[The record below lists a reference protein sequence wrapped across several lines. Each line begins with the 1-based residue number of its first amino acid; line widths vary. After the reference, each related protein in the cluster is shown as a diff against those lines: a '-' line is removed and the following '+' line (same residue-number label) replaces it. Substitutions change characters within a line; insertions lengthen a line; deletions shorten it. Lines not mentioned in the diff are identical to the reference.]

1 METKPAVQTELPE
14 ELSRLAETVSTEKKN
29 EVLVVLS
36 NVFEGVSKMRKQLD
50 LVEVVDHNDKNSMK
64 LARQIRLSVRD
75 ERIDAEK
82 VFDAKRAEVQNAM
95 LSFKTEDQLWL
106 KSKQTMQILTKEI
119 EELAKWKETTADR
132 YEKEQRDLK
141 VQQRMILLSEI
152 APHIQQGEVENISD
166 ETFDSFYLGL
176 KNTYEAEQEAH
187 RKAEDERLERE
198 RKAELHA
205 ERKELLIPYWS
216 HLRIDYAT
224 LNFGEISQDDFNI
237 IMNNTKQAKAK
248 FDEEQEA
255 IRIENERLKKE
266 AEEKERKA
274 EAERKERERI
284 ESERKAK
291 EESERKKLEEEKWLA
306 EEKQRKLEAEL
317 EEKRKAEAAEAK
329 RKADE
334 EARKLAEEEA
344 AKHAELN
351 KGDAERVADLIADL
365 NGIKAKYAF
374 KSAKNK
380 KMFSDVQTLIDKIV
394 LHIQTR

>member
-1 METKPAVQTELPE
+1 MSNLVLSEAQELKAIEPSKAAQIEATFKPMVEMLKGFEDQYNALISEKETGVTKELTTKAK
-14 ELSRLAETVSTEKKN
+14 RLRIDIGKVRIETEKLRVSQK
-29 EVLVVLS
+29 EEYLRAGKAID
-36 NVFEGVSKMRKQLD
+36 GVSNILKWA
-50 LVEVVDHNDKNSMK
+50 VSDKEAK
-64 LARQIRLSVRD
+64 L
-75 ERIDAEK
+75 
-82 VFDAKRAEVQNAM
+82 
-95 LSFKTEDQLWL
+95 
-106 KSKQTMQILTKEI
+106 KEI
-119 EELAKWKETTADR
+119 EDHFEIIEAERLKALQIERAEMLSPYVTDAHERQLSSMDDDVWNAYLQAK
-132 YEKEQRDLK
+132 
-141 VQQRMILLSEI
+141 
-152 APHIQQGEVENISD
+152 
-166 ETFDSFYLGL
+166 
-176 KNTYEAEQEAH
+176 KNAWEDEQEAK
-187 RKAEDERLERE
+187 RKAEYEQLERE

-216 HLRIDYAT
+216 HLRIDYVG
-224 LNFGEISQDDFNI
+224 LNFGEISQDEFDAI
-237 IMNNTKQAKAK
+237 ITNTKQAKAK

-291 EESERKKLEEEKWLA
+291 EESERKKLEEEKRLS

-317 EEKRKAEAAEAK
+317 EEKRNAEAAEAK
-329 RKADE
+329 RKVDE

-344 AKHAELN
+344 AKQAELN

-365 NGIKAKYAF
+365 NGIKEKYAF

-380 KMFSDVQTLIDKIV
+380 KMFIDVQTLINKVV